1 MDYLFPNFCFN
12 CDNDED
18 VEFLHDISED
28 AELDWNRTGCRLD
41 SLQSSKPPWFLIPY
55 PPPPPPPL
63 WVTSPSLKFPLLD
76 KTVIIFNQHITFY
89 NSNDAKECKKM
100 SRSIP
105 FQTNSFTVFFNIIT

>member
-1 MDYLFPNFCFN
+1 MQNW
-12 CDNDED
+12 
-18 VEFLHDISED
+18 IGT
-28 AELDWNRTGCRLD
+28 ELDADWIVCRVVNT
-41 SLQSSKPPWFLIPY
+41 PGLIDLTSPS

-63 WVTSPSLKFPLLD
+63 WVTSPSLKFPLLE